1 VGLDI
6 GENDAGR
13 NYNFWGVQAGWHPE
27 LKLGQGNYRI
37 VIAGTSGAFDA
48 PPSDLDPTPGADEDL
63 VLVDDLPAVE
73 VPGRDDEALLAWGL
87 SFDQALGNT
96 VGVFLRAAWQE
107 ASAAVDYEA
116 IYSGGLNIQGN
127 AWRRPD
133 DNIGIGYAYL
143 EGGNTDV
150 RYTNV
155 FEAYY
160 RAPLNDYFAITADVQ
175 YMSDALAQIDP
186 SQRDPE
192 GWIVG
197 LRATAEF

>member
-1 VGLDI
+1 M
-6 GENDAGR
+6 
-13 NYNFWGVQAGWHPE
+13 
-27 LKLGQGNYRI
+27 
-37 VIAGTSGAFDA
+37 
-48 PPSDLDPTPGADEDL
+48 
-63 VLVDDLPAVE
+63 
-73 VPGRDDEALLAWGL
+73 
-87 SFDQALGNT
+87 
-96 VGVFLRAAWQE
+96 
-107 ASAAVDYEA
+107 DYEA

-155 FEAYY
+155 FEADY